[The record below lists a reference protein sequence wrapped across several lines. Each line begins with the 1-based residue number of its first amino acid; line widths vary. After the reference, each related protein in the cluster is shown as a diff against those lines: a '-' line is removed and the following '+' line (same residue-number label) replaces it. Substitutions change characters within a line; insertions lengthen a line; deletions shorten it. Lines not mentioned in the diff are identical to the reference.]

1 MSEEGCRDRE
11 SVTQKSARI
20 ERIDLEGKLM
30 DCLLDDMLEIENDSE
45 RRKGIQIMR
54 EMHTAENRIHE
65 LRYFADLG
73 TNIVPA
79 KDRDDVLTLLDHINN
94 DLSSFW
100 NSHKRPEGTMWDK
113 E

>member
-1 MSEEGCRDRE
+1 
-11 SVTQKSARI
+11 
-20 ERIDLEGKLM
+20 M